1 MTAKLYHADL
11 WGTRDRKYDW
21 LLDHDLNTTE
31 WQEIHP
37 KSEFYFFVPRDE
49 RHLAQYET
57 FRKIT
62 DIFPVNSVGIVTSR
76 DKFVIDDTKDEL
88 VNRIQRFRKSHLI
101 DRLPF
106 FMALFKCG

>member
-1 MTAKLYHADL
+1 MTAISGVCMTAKLYHADL

-57 FRKIT
+57 FRKIRT
-62 DIFPVNSVGIVTSR
+62 FTQVLNSSAER
-76 DKFVIDDTKDEL
+76 NLK
-88 VNRIQRFRKSHLI
+88 
-101 DRLPF
+101 
-106 FMALFKCG
+106 LFKDKLIGTEVRKMINQI